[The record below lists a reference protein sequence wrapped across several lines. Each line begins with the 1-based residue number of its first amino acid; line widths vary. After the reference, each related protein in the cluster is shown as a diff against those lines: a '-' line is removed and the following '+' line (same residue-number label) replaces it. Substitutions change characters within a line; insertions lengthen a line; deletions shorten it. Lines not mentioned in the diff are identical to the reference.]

1 MKITNKNLDFFLI
14 ARSGQCFRMHAS
26 DALISLRTGSRFLE
40 IQRNGPE
47 ELDLSCSEDEFPFWA
62 HYLDLN
68 GPYTKAIRQIPK
80 DDPYLL
86 SCASC
91 CRGLRILRQ
100 DPFETLISF
109 IISQRKAI
117 PAIQSCVEK
126 LCRLCGEKDE
136 KGYAFPTPQAIAA
149 CSLEELATC
158 SLGYRAPYVRET
170 ARLVCASPLP
180 NQNTRLSDDR
190 LMQTLLA
197 CPGVGIKVA
206 SCVMLFGYHRL
217 SCAPVDVWIQRVID
231 THYHGINSF
240 PSLGEYAGLYQQYM
254 FCHARLFEG

>member
-68 GPYTKAIRQIPK
+68 GPYAKAIRRIPK

-180 NQNTRLSDDR
+180 NQNTRLSDER
-190 LMQTLLA
+190 LM
-197 CPGVGIKVA
+197 
-206 SCVMLFGYHRL
+206 
-217 SCAPVDVWIQRVID
+217 
-231 THYHGINSF
+231 
-240 PSLGEYAGLYQQYM
+240 
-254 FCHARLFEG
+254 

>member
-158 SLGYRAPYVRET
+158 SLGYRAP
-170 ARLVCASPLP
+170 
-180 NQNTRLSDDR
+180 
-190 LMQTLLA
+190 
-197 CPGVGIKVA
+197 GVGIKVA

-231 THYHGINSF
+231 THYHGINPF